1 MIATH
6 HLIRDPQVQF
16 EGRGRG
22 EATPLCAGKWDLF
35 ESTAPADH
43 EAAKSLCVKCPM
55 SIKCVELLL
64 DTQRTWPG
72 GPRGT
77 WAGQLLGLKNG
88 GWKGVCPACNAADG
102 DTCKS
107 PNGNTLSK
115 AHSARVATS
124 PPLCGICGTE
134 FNYKDGR
141 FRYCSDNCAQIS
153 RRLSYERHG
162 AKRPSRTGKKTA

>member
-1 MIATH
+1 MTA
-6 HLIRDPQVQF
+6 
-16 EGRGRG
+16 
-22 EATPLCAGKWDLF
+22 LCAGKADLF

-43 EAAKSLCVKCPM
+43 AAAKALCKVCP
-55 SIKCVELLL
+55 IFIQCQTILQ

-107 PNGNTLSK
+107 PKGKTLSK
-115 AHSARVATS
+115 AHSARVS
-124 PPLCGICGTE
+124 SGPPLCGICGTE
-134 FNYKDGR
+134 FDYKDGR
-141 FRYCSDNCAQIS
+141 FRYCSDTCAQIS
-153 RRLSYERHG
+153 RRLSYERFG